1 MDTGSPYQP
10 PATLEPSAIQ
20 PVTKPA
26 PLSLVEI
33 LFTFE
38 GRIPRRQYWLWMIVS
53 LACCLI
59 PMILVIPLID
69 RGGVPEIMAYVVIIP
84 AALLMIWTGL
94 AIRVKRWHDQDKSW
108 VWIFIGVIPYVG
120 GLISFIFLGCVRG
133 TEGDNRYG
141 ADPT

>member
-1 MDTGSPYQP
+1 MEPGSPYQP
-10 PATLEPSAIQ
+10 PATLEPSFIQ

-26 PLSLVEI
+26 RLSVMEI

-38 GRIPRRQYWLWMIVS
+38 GRIPRRQYWLWMLVS
-53 LACCLI
+53 LFGCMI
-59 PMILVIPLID
+59 PIGLVLPLID
-69 RGGVPEIMAYVVIIP
+69 RGGVAEIMAFVVIIP
-84 AALLMIWTGL
+84 AALLLIWTGL
-94 AIRVKRWHDQDKSW
+94 AVRVKRWHDQDKSW
-108 VWIFIGVIPYVG
+108 VWIFIGMIPYVG